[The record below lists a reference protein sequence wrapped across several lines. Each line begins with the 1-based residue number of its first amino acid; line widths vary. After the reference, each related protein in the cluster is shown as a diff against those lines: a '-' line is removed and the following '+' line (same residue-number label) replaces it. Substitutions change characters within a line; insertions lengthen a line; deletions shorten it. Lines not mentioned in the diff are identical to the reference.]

1 MENNIKNLSLESYA
15 VNKLMELEERNKEL
29 ENEVNTLKAEKVGQ
43 DIGVRTEALK
53 INESPKY
60 YYYKSCDSAY
70 CYNRILK
77 KNNKTPEFL
86 EEALTNEETL
96 EEFMTLKEG
105 YNKVCEKTKELY
117 DYLVCCRN
125 GARVILKMYNEDVS
139 YYKVGERMDSN
150 IFIDEELRDRLAKEE
165 VIENIKDYLRKY
177 KDQFEKTE

>member
-15 VNKLMELEERNKEL
+15 VSKLMELEERNKEL
-29 ENEVNTLKAEKVGQ
+29 ENEVNSLKTEKAGQ
-43 DIGVRTEALK
+43 DVGVRTEALK

-70 CYNRILK
+70 YYNRILK
-77 KNNKTPEFL
+77 KNDKTPEFL
-86 EEALTNEETL
+86 EETLTDEEKL

-105 YNKVCEKTKELY
+105 YNKVCEKSKELY

-125 GARVILKMYNEDVS
+125 GVRVILKMYNEDVS
-139 YYKVGERMDSN
+139 YYTVGETMNSN

-165 VIENIKDYLRKY
+165 VIKNIKEYLKNY
-177 KDQFEKTE
+177 KVNFEEAK